1 MIAVIKTGGKQ
12 YIVAPNQKL
21 RVEKLEAE
29 VGQTVEFDQV
39 LLKETADSIEVGN
52 PVVKGAKVTAK
63 VLQQAKA
70 DKVLVLKYKAKT
82 RYNVKR
88 GHRQMFTEVL
98 IEEIK

>member
-12 YIVAPNQKL
+12 YVVSPNQKL
-21 RVEKLEAE
+21 RVEKLNAE

-39 LLKETADSIEVGN
+39 LLKETSDNIEVGN
-52 PVVKGAKVTAK
+52 PIVKGAKVVAK
-63 VLQQAKA
+63 VLNQAKA
-70 DKVLVLKYKAKT
+70 DKVMVLKYKPKT

-88 GHRQMFTEVL
+88 GHRQLYTEVL